1 MKEIERVIDSSGILL
16 TKDALEAGISKH
28 LLYSFIKENGFE
40 QVAHGVYASPE
51 AWGDESYILL
61 LRWPRGVLC
70 HDEVLYYHG
79 LTDRE
84 PLQKLIIVN
93 KG

>member
-40 QVAHGVYASPE
+40 RDTDYTLTIAAK
-51 AWGDESYILL
+51 DE
-61 LRWPRGVLC
+61 
-70 HDEVLYYHG
+70 
-79 LTDRE
+79 LT
-84 PLQKLIIVN
+84 IF
-93 KG
+93 